1 MPENANAVLSRGSV
15 LSECAV
21 SLERQNWLMLTKR
34 PKPLEILK
42 QTVLEWQQDNV
53 PTQAAALAYYTV
65 FAIAPLLLV
74 VLAVAGLFTSADA
87 ARARLLTEIG
97 NLIGS
102 GGAEWIGELL
112 SKASA
117 NQGGSIISVIV
128 GLGGLVLG
136 ASGAF
141 GQLQMAL
148 NTIWDT
154 KPPANLS
161 AFVRA
166 RATSF
171 GLVLVMG
178 FLLMV
183 SLTVSAGIAA
193 LGARFGLADA
203 AWLWRALYELGSL
216 LTVGA
221 LFAVIYRFLPDTP
234 VQWRDALIG
243 GMFTGVLFTVGK
255 TLIGLYLGV
264 SASQSVFGAAGT
276 LAVLLIWIYYAAQ
289 IILFGAE
296 FTQVYAKARSG
307 QAFGT
312 AARAGELAAPHEPA
326 EPRAP
331 VSGLPSLQ
339 APLTRADPLLTG
351 LAGALTVGAVIVA
364 WRSQRGIGTGIFKAI
379 VRRVLS

>member
-1 MPENANAVLSRGSV
+1 MMKKPL
-15 LSECAV
+15 
-21 SLERQNWLMLTKR
+21 
-34 PKPLEILK
+34 KPLEILK
-42 QTVLEWQQDNV
+42 QTFFEWQQDNV

-74 VLAVAGLFTSADA
+74 VLAVASLFTSADA
-87 ARARLLTEIG
+87 ARERLLTEIG

-102 GGAEWIGELL
+102 SGAEWIGELL
-112 SKASA
+112 SRASA
-117 NQGGSIISVIV
+117 NQGDSILSVIL

-148 NTIWDT
+148 NTIWDA
-154 KPPANLS
+154 KPPARLS

-193 LGARFGLADA
+193 LGARVGLADA

-216 LTVGA
+216 LTVGV
-221 LFAVIYRFLPDTP
+221 LFAVIYRFLPDKP
-234 VQWRDALIG
+234 VQWHDALIG
-243 GMFTGVLFTVGK
+243 GIFTGVLFTAGK
-255 TLIGLYLGV
+255 ALIGLYLGV

-296 FTQVYAKARSG
+296 FTQVYAKARLG
-307 QAFGT
+307 QVPI
-312 AARAGELAAPHEPA
+312 AASAASTPPQTLEPA
-326 EPRAP
+326 TARKATAQDAAIPAF
-331 VSGLPSLQ
+331 Q
-339 APLTRADPLLTG
+339 ATQGARGESLLTG
-351 LAGALTVGAVIVA
+351 LAGVLTIGALIVA
-364 WRSQRGIGTGIFKAI
+364 WRSQRRIGTGLFKAI
-379 VRRVLS
+379 VRWVLP

>member
-1 MPENANAVLSRGSV
+1 MV
-15 LSECAV
+15 
-21 SLERQNWLMLTKR
+21 TKR
-34 PKPLEILK
+34 LKPLEILK

-87 ARARLLTEIG
+87 ARERLLLEIG
-97 NLIGS
+97 TLIGA

-112 SKASA
+112 EKASA
-117 NQGGSIISVIV
+117 NQGGSIISVIL

-141 GQLQMAL
+141 GQLQLAL
-148 NTIWDT
+148 NTIWEA
-154 KPPANLS
+154 KPPAKLS

-178 FLLMV
+178 FLLLV
-183 SLTVSAGIAA
+183 SLTVSAGISA
-193 LGARFGLADA
+193 LGARVGLADA
-203 AWLWRALYELGSL
+203 VWLWRALYELGSL

-221 LFAVIYRFLPDTP
+221 LFALIYRFLPDTP
-234 VQWRDALIG
+234 VQWHDALVG
-243 GMFTGVLFTVGK
+243 GVFTSVLFALGK

-296 FTQVYAKARSG
+296 FTQVYAKARLGAASLSPD
-307 QAFGT
+307 ARSLEPVIT
-312 AARAGELAAPHEPA
+312 RNAAPIARDITARDTVARAAITRDTSARDAAIPAAARVTVGSRGE
-326 EPRAP
+326 
-331 VSGLPSLQ
+331 
-339 APLTRADPLLTG
+339 TLLTG
-351 LAGALTVGAVIVA
+351 LAGMLTIGALIVA
-364 WRSQRGIGTGIFKAI
+364 WRSKRTVGTGIFKAL

>member
-1 MPENANAVLSRGSV
+1 MV
-15 LSECAV
+15 
-21 SLERQNWLMLTKR
+21 TKR
-34 PKPLEILK
+34 LKPLEILK
-42 QTVLEWQQDNV
+42 QTFLEWQQDNV

-87 ARARLLTEIG
+87 ARERLLLEIG
-97 NLIGS
+97 TLIGA

-112 SKASA
+112 EKASA
-117 NQGGSIISVIV
+117 NQGGSILSVV
-128 GLGGLVLG
+128 LGLGGLVLG

-141 GQLQMAL
+141 GQLQLAL
-148 NTIWDT
+148 NTIWEA
-154 KPPANLS
+154 KPPAKLS

-178 FLLMV
+178 FLLLV
-183 SLTVSAGIAA
+183 SLTVSAGISA
-193 LGARFGLADA
+193 LGARVGLADA
-203 AWLWRALYELGSL
+203 VWLWRALYELGSL
-216 LTVGA
+216 MTVGA
-221 LFAVIYRFLPDTP
+221 LFALIYRFLPDRP
-234 VQWRDALIG
+234 VQWHDALIG
-243 GMFTGVLFTVGK
+243 GVFTSVLFALGK

-296 FTQVYAKARSG
+296 FTQVYAKARLASSSSPD
-307 QAFGT
+307 
-312 AARAGELAAPHEPA
+312 ARTLEPA
-326 EPRAP
+326 KTSNPGPRDMALSLPRAAVG
-331 VSGLPSLQ
+331 VSRGDS
-339 APLTRADPLLTG
+339 LLTG
-351 LAGALTVGAVIVA
+351 LAGALTLAAVVVA
-364 WRSQRGIGTGIFKAI
+364 WRSKRTVGTGIFKAL

>member
-1 MPENANAVLSRGSV
+1 MLSIANTVLSRGSG
-15 LSECAV
+15 LDESKV
-21 SLERQNWLMLTKR
+21 SRSLHDDPMVK
-34 PKPLEILK
+34 KPLEILK
-42 QTVLEWQQDNV
+42 QTFHEWQQDNV
-53 PTQAAALAYYTV
+53 PNQAAALAYYTV

-87 ARARLLTEIG
+87 ARERLLLEIG
-97 NLIGS
+97 NLIGA

-112 SKASA
+112 AKASA
-117 NQGGSIISVIV
+117 NQGGSIISVIL

-141 GQLQMAL
+141 GQLQMTL
-148 NTIWDT
+148 NTIWDA

-166 RATSF
+166 RAASF

-178 FLLMV
+178 FLLLV
-183 SLTVSAGIAA
+183 SLTVSAGISA
-193 LGARFGLADA
+193 LGARVGLADA

-216 LTVGA
+216 LTVGV

-234 VQWRDALIG
+234 VQWHDALVG
-243 GMFTGVLFTVGK
+243 GIFTGVLFTVGK

-296 FTQVYAKARSG
+296 FTQVYAKARL
-307 QAFGT
+307 GT
-312 AARAGELAAPHEPA
+312 SPSATPQILESVTSQVAASPA
-326 EPRAP
+326 RRVA
-331 VSGLPSLQ
+331 VIS
-339 APLTRADPLLTG
+339 RADSLLTG
-351 LAGALTVGAVIVA
+351 LAGVLTIGALIVA
-364 WRSQRGIGTGIFKAI
+364 WRSQRTVGTGLFKAI

>member
-1 MPENANAVLSRGSV
+1 M
-15 LSECAV
+15 V
-21 SLERQNWLMLTKR
+21 SK
-34 PKPLEILK
+34 PVKPLEILK
-42 QTVLEWQQDNV
+42 QTFHEWQQDNI

-87 ARARLLTEIG
+87 ARERLLLEIG
-97 NLIGS
+97 NLIGA

-117 NQGGSIISVIV
+117 NQGGSIISVIL

-141 GQLQMAL
+141 GQLQLAL
-148 NTIWDT
+148 NTIWGA
-154 KPPANLS
+154 KPPAKLS

-166 RATSF
+166 RAASF

-178 FLLMV
+178 FLLLV
-183 SLTVSAGIAA
+183 SLTVSAGISA
-193 LGARFGLADA
+193 LGARVGLADA
-203 AWLWRALYELGSL
+203 AWLWRSLYELGSL

-221 LFAVIYRFLPDTP
+221 LFALIYRFLPDTP
-234 VQWRDALIG
+234 VQWQDALVG

-296 FTQVYAKARSG
+296 FTQVYAKARLG
-307 QAFGT
+307 QAPSAT
-312 AARAGELAAPHEPA
+312 SAEMLEPA
-326 EPRAP
+326 VPRAAAIQIP
-331 VSGLPSLQ
+331 
-339 APLTRADPLLTG
+339 RALARSRGDSLLTG
-351 LAGALTVGAVIVA
+351 LAGVLTLGALIVA
-364 WRSQRGIGTGIFKAI
+364 WRSQRTVGTGLFKSI
-379 VRRVLS
+379 VRRVRP

>member
-1 MPENANAVLSRGSV
+1 MV
-15 LSECAV
+15 
-21 SLERQNWLMLTKR
+21 K
-34 PKPLEILK
+34 KPLRLLEILK
-42 QTVLEWQQDNV
+42 QTFHEWQQDNV
-53 PTQAAALAYYTV
+53 PNQAAALAYYTV

-87 ARARLLTEIG
+87 ARERLLLEIG
-97 NLIGS
+97 NLIGA

-112 SKASA
+112 AKASA
-117 NQGGSIISVIV
+117 NQGGSIISVIL

-141 GQLQMAL
+141 GQLQMTL
-148 NTIWDT
+148 NTIWDA

-166 RATSF
+166 RAASF

-178 FLLMV
+178 FLLLV
-183 SLTVSAGIAA
+183 SLTVSAGISA
-193 LGARFGLADA
+193 LGARVGLADA

-216 LTVGA
+216 LTVGV

-234 VQWRDALIG
+234 VQWHDALVG
-243 GMFTGVLFTVGK
+243 GIFTGVLFTIGK

-296 FTQVYAKARSG
+296 FTQVYAKARL
-307 QAFGT
+307 GT
-312 AARAGELAAPHEPA
+312 SPSATLQIPESVTSQVAASPA
-326 EPRAP
+326 RRVA
-331 VSGLPSLQ
+331 VIS
-339 APLTRADPLLTG
+339 RADSLLTG
-351 LAGALTVGAVIVA
+351 LAGVLTIGALVVA
-364 WRSQRGIGTGIFKAI
+364 WRSQRTVGTGLFKAI

>member
-1 MPENANAVLSRGSV
+1 MLSIANTVLSRGSG
-15 LSECAV
+15 LDESKV
-21 SLERQNWLMLTKR
+21 SRSLHDNLMVK
-34 PKPLEILK
+34 KPLEILK
-42 QTVLEWQQDNV
+42 QTFHEWQQDNV
-53 PTQAAALAYYTV
+53 PNQAAALAYYTV

-87 ARARLLTEIG
+87 ARERLLLEIG
-97 NLIGS
+97 NLIGA

-112 SKASA
+112 AKASA
-117 NQGGSIISVIV
+117 NQGGSIISVIL

-141 GQLQMAL
+141 GQLQMTL
-148 NTIWDT
+148 NTIWDA

-166 RATSF
+166 RAASF

-178 FLLMV
+178 FLLLV
-183 SLTVSAGIAA
+183 SLTVSAGISA
-193 LGARFGLADA
+193 LGARVGLADA

-216 LTVGA
+216 LTVGV

-234 VQWRDALIG
+234 VQWHDALVG
-243 GMFTGVLFTVGK
+243 GIFTGVLFTVGK

-296 FTQVYAKARSG
+296 FTQVYAKARL
-307 QAFGT
+307 GT
-312 AARAGELAAPHEPA
+312 SPSATPQILESVTSQVAASPA
-326 EPRAP
+326 RRVA
-331 VSGLPSLQ
+331 VIS
-339 APLTRADPLLTG
+339 RADSLLTG
-351 LAGALTVGAVIVA
+351 LAGVLTIGALIVA
-364 WRSQRGIGTGIFKAI
+364 WRSQRTVGTGLFKAI

>member
-1 MPENANAVLSRGSV
+1 MV
-15 LSECAV
+15 
-21 SLERQNWLMLTKR
+21 TKR
-34 PKPLEILK
+34 LKPLEILK

-87 ARARLLTEIG
+87 ARERLLLEIG
-97 NLIGS
+97 TLIGA

-112 SKASA
+112 EKASA
-117 NQGGSIISVIV
+117 NQGGSIISVIL

-141 GQLQMAL
+141 GQLQLAL
-148 NTIWDT
+148 NTIWEA
-154 KPPANLS
+154 KPPAKLS

-178 FLLMV
+178 FLLLV
-183 SLTVSAGIAA
+183 SLTVSAGISA
-193 LGARFGLADA
+193 LGARVGLADA
-203 AWLWRALYELGSL
+203 VWLWRALYELGSL

-221 LFAVIYRFLPDTP
+221 LFALIYRFLPDTP
-234 VQWRDALIG
+234 VQWHDALVG
-243 GMFTGVLFTVGK
+243 GVFTSVLFALGK

-296 FTQVYAKARSG
+296 FTQVYAKARLGAASLSPD
-307 QAFGT
+307 ARSLEPVIT
-312 AARAGELAAPHEPA
+312 RNVASIARDTTARDDIPRDAAIPAARVTTGSRGE
-326 EPRAP
+326 
-331 VSGLPSLQ
+331 
-339 APLTRADPLLTG
+339 TLLTG
-351 LAGALTVGAVIVA
+351 LAGMLTIGALIVA
-364 WRSQRGIGTGIFKAI
+364 WRSKRTVGTGIFKAL

>member
-1 MPENANAVLSRGSV
+1 
-15 LSECAV
+15 
-21 SLERQNWLMLTKR
+21 MLTK
-34 PKPLEILK
+34 PAKALEIMK

-74 VLAVAGLFTSADA
+74 VLAVASLFTSADA
-87 ARARLLTEIG
+87 ARERLLVEIG
-97 NLIGS
+97 NLIGA
-102 GGAEWIGELL
+102 GGAEGIGELL
-112 SKASA
+112 EKASA
-117 NQGGSIISVIV
+117 NQGGSILSVIL

-141 GQLQMAL
+141 GQLQLAL
-148 NTIWDT
+148 NTIWEA
-154 KPPANLS
+154 KPPAKLS

-178 FLLMV
+178 FLLLV
-183 SLTVSAGIAA
+183 SLTVSAGISA
-193 LGARFGLADA
+193 LGARVGLADA
-203 AWLWRALYELGSL
+203 VWLWRALYELGSL

-221 LFAVIYRFLPDTP
+221 LFALIYRFLPDTP
-234 VQWRDALIG
+234 VQWHDALVG
-243 GMFTGVLFTVGK
+243 GVFTGVLFTVGK

-296 FTQVYAKARSG
+296 FTQVYAKARLGTPANSAAQSLLEPALSLDSATLG
-307 QAFGT
+307 AVPQGT
-312 AARAGELAAPHEPA
+312 A
-326 EPRAP
+326 PRAATAS
-331 VSGLPSLQ
+331 VSRGVNVS
-339 APLTRADPLLTG
+339 RGDSLLTG
-351 LAGALTVGAVIVA
+351 LAGVLTVGAVIVA
-364 WRSQRGIGTGIFKAI
+364 WRSQRSVGTGLFKAI
-379 VRRVLS
+379 VRRVLP